1 MSRLRATARLQL
13 HAGFNLQAAAAQV
26 PYYAALG
33 ISHLYLSPIA
43 AAVPGSTHGYD
54 GTDPASINPE
64 LGGEAAFRQLATEA
78 RSHGMG
84 LILDIVPNHLAASP
98 HSHWWRDVLMH
109 GRRSPHAGWFDID
122 WEAPGCEGRLW
133 LPVLDRPLHD
143 AVRDGVVRVVVDDA
157 RPGLRHHGL
166 VLPLSPR
173 SHPAAAA
180 HWPDWAERCNRSVE
194 RLQALLQ
201 RQHFR
206 LAWWRS
212 AGDQVNYRRFFDINE
227 LAALRV
233 ERDDVFEAV
242 HALPLRLVREGWV
255 DGLRIDHIDGL
266 SSPGTYLS
274 RLRKSIDAACV
285 SGGREPDSV
294 SLHVEK
300 ILAEGEHLPDG
311 WACDGTT
318 GYDFMDQVGAWL
330 HDPAAAPA
338 LSRAWQAASGDARDF
353 DAVQRDARS
362 TVLRQSLNTDFQRLL
377 RTAQRVLQPRL
388 AEADLGMAA
397 LARALA
403 ALLQRYRTYRPYSLR
418 GADERRALAEAAAA
432 ARSALDGT
440 GRAALDLL
448 LQALPGHAQ
457 AESELRARFGQLAA
471 PLNAKSV
478 EDTAFYRYFR
488 LLSRNEV
495 GSDPQRLGMTGRE
508 LLQHAARRLQH
519 HPDALLALATHD
531 HKRGADSRARLAVL
545 STCTL
550 EWRGAVERWSRMATQ
565 AGMPLPL
572 PGAEAYALWQ
582 ALVAAWPMQG
592 VPGADFASRMA
603 EWMTKAL
610 REGKRLSNWSD
621 PDLAMEGA
629 AAHWLHALL
638 DGTPL
643 QPLREALGTFVAR
656 IAPAGACNGLA
667 QVCLQLCLPGV
678 PDLYQGGDGWDL
690 SMVDPDN
697 RRPVDY
703 PTRQGWLADTRSW
716 SVLLED
722 WHDGGVKAFLVHK
735 LLDLRRRHP
744 DLFRHGQLQPLSAPA
759 RSPWLAFMRRH
770 QRQALLV
777 VVRRGSPATFPGPS
791 LRVAPHLA
799 SSLTLRGLPA
809 GPMRNLLDGRI
820 EHFNGTAD
828 AALLLAGAPL
838 AVWINEE
845 TERDGQQGTT
855 AAD

>member
-377 RTAQRVLQPRL
+377 RTAQRVLQQRL

-418 GADERRALAEAAAA
+418 GADERRALAEAVAA

-703 PTRQGWLADTRSW
+703 PTRQRWLADTRSW

-722 WHDGGVKAFLVHK
+722 WRDGDVKAFLVHK
-735 LLDLRRRHP
+735 LLDLRRRYP

-777 VVRRGSPATFPGPS
+777 VVRRGSPATSPGPS

-799 SSLTLRGLPA
+799 SSLALRGLPA